1 MCIRDRSQ
9 IYKLISGVVA
19 GRMKKLLVKLIS
31 GCQKAYQNT
40 SNIGEIILDILET
53 IAICNHHKKP
63 AIILLIDF
71 SKAFDSI
78 SHDYIYE
85 SLKIFNFGDYFIKI
99 VRTMLTGRTCTVM
112 IDGYETEPFKI
123 ERGVPQGDTASPY
136 LFILVLEILLLRIML
151 DDNVTKIKLTHPTMR
166 KEDCLLYTSPS
177 PRDRT
182 RSRMPSSA

>member
-1 MCIRDRSQ
+1 
-9 IYKLISGVVA
+9 
-19 GRMKKLLVKLIS
+19 MKNLLTKLIS

-53 IAICNHHKKP
+53 IALCNHHKKQ
-63 AIILLIDF
+63 AMILLIDF

-85 SLKIFNFGDYFIKI
+85 SLKIFIFGDYFIKI

-123 ERGVPQGDTASPY
+123 EGDTASPY

-151 DDNVTKIKLTHPTMR
+151 DDNVTKMKLTHPTMR
-166 KEDCLLYTSPS
+166 KDPWTSPAY
-177 PRDRT
+177 
-182 RSRMPSSA
+182 SASLMI